1 MKNKI
6 FLLDGFALVFRAH
19 FAFIKNPRINSKGL
33 NTSSI
38 FGFTTTLL
46 DVIKNQK
53 PTHIAVV
60 FDTEDPTHRHE
71 EFEAYKA
78 NREEAPEDLS
88 TAIPYIFKLLDAL
101 NIKYYTLSGFEADD
115 IIGTIATQS
124 AAQANTE
131 VFMMTTDKD
140 FGQLVSDNVHI
151 YKPGRGASPAEV
163 LGIKEVCERYG
174 IAHPRQVIDILGL
187 MGDAVD
193 NIPGIYGVGEK
204 TATQLIQQF
213 GSVEGLLE
221 NTAAL
226 KGKLREKVE
235 AGKDAAIQSKRLA
248 TIVCDAPINWS
259 LQELE
264 LKPVNREAI
273 TELFTELEF
282 RNLSQRIIA
291 EPVQQGLFDTQ
302 EPTLIPSPT
311 ENTHLK
317 NIHTVAHQ
325 YHVANTHQEIE
336 KLIDILSNTKAFSID
351 TETTSLESMDAELV
365 GMSFAVHAH
374 EAWYVPFPANRE
386 EAIQKLNML
395 KPVLQNEQI
404 VKIGQNLKYDAGVL
418 LNYGI
423 MLSGSWFDTMLA
435 HYVIEPEQRH
445 NLDALSSVYLGYN
458 PVAIDELIG
467 AKGKAQ
473 KSMRDVPLQKIA
485 EYAAEDA
492 DVTLQLYQHLSPELE
507 KNASL
512 ERVFSKIE
520 MPLVPVLL
528 RMERRGIRLDTDALR
543 EFSSL
548 LESDLKIKEK
558 EIFESA
564 GQEFNI
570 SSPRQL
576 GEILFEKLQL
586 DPKAKKTK
594 TGQYATGE
602 EVLARLAGK
611 HPLIHQIL
619 DYRELIK
626 LKNTYVDT
634 LPVLVRKS
642 SGHIHTSFNQAVAA
656 TGRLSSN
663 NPNLQNIPIRTK
675 LGKEIRKAFV
685 PGGSDRVIVSA
696 DYSQVEL
703 RIIAS
708 LSNETHMKDAFQKG
722 LDIHTATASK
732 VFGVS
737 LDAVDADMRRKA
749 KVVNFGIIYGISAFG
764 LSERLSIPR
773 QEAKEIIG
781 NYFREF
787 PGLQQYMDNSIA
799 FARKHG
805 YVETVFGRRRY
816 LRDINS
822 ANAMTRGFA
831 ERNAINAP
839 IQGSAADMI
848 KLAMIRIDARMEK
861 EKFRSGMVLQVH
873 DELVFDTWQDEVEPL
888 MALVR
893 EEMCGALPLEVPV
906 VVDIRSGRNWLEAH

>member
-1 MKNKI
+1 
-6 FLLDGFALVFRAH
+6 
-19 FAFIKNPRINSKGL
+19 
-33 NTSSI
+33 
-38 FGFTTTLL
+38 
-46 DVIKNQK
+46 
-53 PTHIAVV
+53 
-60 FDTEDPTHRHE
+60 
-71 EFEAYKA
+71 
-78 NREEAPEDLS
+78 
-88 TAIPYIFKLLDAL
+88 
-101 NIKYYTLSGFEADD
+101 
-115 IIGTIATQS
+115 
-124 AAQANTE
+124 
-131 VFMMTTDKD
+131 
-140 FGQLVSDNVHI
+140 
-151 YKPGRGASPAEV
+151 
-163 LGIKEVCERYG
+163 
-174 IAHPRQVIDILGL
+174 
-187 MGDAVD
+187 
-193 NIPGIYGVGEK
+193 
-204 TATQLIQQF
+204 
-213 GSVEGLLE
+213 
-221 NTAAL
+221 
-226 KGKLREKVE
+226 
-235 AGKDAAIQSKRLA
+235 
-248 TIVCDAPINWS
+248 
-259 LQELE
+259 
-264 LKPVNREAI
+264 
-273 TELFTELEF
+273 
-282 RNLSQRIIA
+282 
-291 EPVQQGLFDTQ
+291 
-302 EPTLIPSPT
+302 
-311 ENTHLK
+311 
-317 NIHTVAHQ
+317 
-325 YHVANTHQEIE
+325 
-336 KLIDILSNTKAFSID
+336 
-351 TETTSLESMDAELV
+351 
-365 GMSFAVHAH
+365 
-374 EAWYVPFPANRE
+374 
-386 EAIQKLNML
+386 
-395 KPVLQNEQI
+395 LQNEQI

-507 KNASL
+507 KSASL

-528 RMERRGIRLDTDALR
+528 RMERRGIRLDTGALR